1 MRRNTYKSKRTK
13 RTEITTRV
21 MILVVFLA
29 LMSPFIYH
37 KFLVTKSVTETK
49 SLLIV
54 SKGAP
59 LAHDNGYNTKARHNS
74 SADKSMPKYYVRANT
89 SKLGI
94 GKDTVD
100 VDVSENFYND
110 IEVGTYHDF
119 TVVTDTIFTGKKRVR
134 IYY

>member
-1 MRRNTYKSKRTK
+1 
-13 RTEITTRV
+13 

-29 LMSPFIYH
+29 LLSPFIYH
-37 KFLVTKSVTETK
+37 KFLVTESVTETK

-54 SKGAP
+54 SEGAP
-59 LAHDNGYNTKARHNS
+59 HS
-74 SADKSMPKYYVRANT
+74 SADKSMPKYYVRAQT

-94 GKDTVD
+94 GKDTTD

-110 IEVGTYHDF
+110 VEVGTYHDF